1 MTQFV
6 IILQDGS
13 LYKNVFVKTGRFFAQ
28 NNSDI
33 YWYLKENESIEIFTS
48 KNNKYLTKDDLKTIN
63 ESNVLKTMNS
73 KSILKN
79 QIYYFTTSQN
89 YKH

>member
-13 LYKNVFVKTGRFFAQ
+13 LYKNVFVKIGRFFAQ

-48 KNNKYLTKDDLKTIN
+48 KNNKYLTKGG
-63 ESNVLKTMNS
+63 VFYYG
-73 KSILKN
+73 KN
-79 QIYYFTTSQN
+79 HKFHHQSPVRWYIPSR
-89 YKH
+89 